1 MHEPTDQT
9 RNDVERLA
17 GLGLPQRMIAAF
29 IGIADKTLSKH
40 YEVEILRGKAQAGA
54 KVAQCLF
61 DKCMAGDTTSLIFWA
76 KTQMQWKET
85 TVQETA
91 TSVSDLSDEELDA
104 KIKEKMALL
113 NR

>member
-1 MHEPTDQT
+1 MHEPSETN
-9 RNDVERLA
+9 RADVERLA
-17 GLGLPQRMIAAF
+17 GLGLPLRMIAAF

-40 YEVEILRGKAQAGA
+40 YDVEILRGKAHAGA

-61 DKCMAGDTTSLIFWA
+61 DKCMAGDTASLIFWA

-85 TVQETA
+85 TVQESV
-91 TSVSDLSDEELDA
+91 SVSDLTDEELDA
-104 KIKEKMALL
+104 KINAYLL